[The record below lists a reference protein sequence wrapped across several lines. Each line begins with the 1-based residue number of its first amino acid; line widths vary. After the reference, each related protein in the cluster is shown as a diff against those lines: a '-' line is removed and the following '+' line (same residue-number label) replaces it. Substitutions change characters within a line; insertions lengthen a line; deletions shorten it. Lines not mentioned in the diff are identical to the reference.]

1 MLPVSHTDKLVT
13 AQTPVKRHSVMS
25 KAKAVLVPA
34 GSDLEAAVKPRV
46 RERILRT
53 ACELFY
59 QRGIRAVGVDAIAIA
74 AGTNKMSFYR
84 SFASKD
90 ELVAEYLRGEEKQGW
105 QCWDATC
112 AAHAGNPRAQ
122 VEAIFDVLVSNACQ
136 DGSRGCPLAN
146 AAVEI
151 TEPDHPARPIIEQ
164 YKAEMRRRF
173 RRLAR
178 EMGAREPNCLGDALM
193 LLWEGSYLARLTL
206 GQHGPVQGAAK
217 AARAL
222 IGAYAD

>member
-1 MLPVSHTDKLVT
+1 MGQSKKAQVSVEKGVISESPKLRVRDRIMQT
-13 AQTPVKRHSVMS
+13 A
-25 KAKAVLVPA
+25 
-34 GSDLEAAVKPRV
+34 SDL
-46 RERILRT
+46 
-53 ACELFY
+53 FY
-59 QRGIRAVGVDAIAIA
+59 CRGIRAVGVDTIASE

-90 ELVAEYLRGEEKQGW
+90 ELVAEYLRGEEREGW
-105 QCWDATC
+105 QWWDETVAE
-112 AAHAGNPRAQ
+112 HAGNPRAQ
-122 VEAIFDVLVSNACQ
+122 AEALFDVLVTNACK
-136 DGSRGCPLAN
+136 DGSRGCALAN

-164 YKAEMRRRF
+164 FKAETRRRF

-178 EMGAREPNCLGDALM
+178 EIGARDPNSLGDSLT

-206 GQHGPVQGAAK
+206 GQNGPVQGAGK

-222 IGAYAD
+222 IAAYAD